1 MNAEDL
7 RFEARD
13 FLAARPTAALSAV
26 EIRHGLARKG
36 HDTGLDELTAALIFL
51 EGLSAPQTKRH
62 MNPLGGS
69 IAWQITSA
77 GVLAH
82 ERNE

>member
-7 RFEARD
+7 RFEARA
-13 FLAARPTAALSAV
+13 FLAARPTASLSAV

-62 MNPLGGS
+62 KNPLGGS